1 MEWMLLPL
9 RRYAD
14 FSGRSQ
20 RQEYWMF
27 YLFTTLLYVA
37 AFILVGMWGGLPE
50 SPGGK
55 PGVDEP
61 PIEFSIGVLLII
73 LLYLALYIPTLAV
86 KVRRFHDQDLG
97 GWFVLLG
104 FIPYLGWLIIF
115 IFMCFDGTAGPNR
128 FGPDPKGRGGS
139 YHSDVFA

>member
-14 FSGRSQ
+14 FTGRSQ

-37 AFILVGMWGGLPE
+37 AIILLATFGGLPQ
-50 SPGGK
+50 SRGK
-55 PGVDEP
+55 PGLDEP
-61 PIEFSIGVLLII
+61 PMVFSIGLLLII

-86 KVRRFHDQDLG
+86 KVRRFHDQDLSG
-97 GWFVLLG
+97 FLVLLG
-104 FIPYLGWLIIF
+104 FIPYLGWLVTF
-115 IFMCFDGTAGPNR
+115 ILMCMDGTAGPNR
-128 FGPDPKGRGGS
+128 FGPDPKGRGGAR
-139 YHSDVFA
+139 HADIFA